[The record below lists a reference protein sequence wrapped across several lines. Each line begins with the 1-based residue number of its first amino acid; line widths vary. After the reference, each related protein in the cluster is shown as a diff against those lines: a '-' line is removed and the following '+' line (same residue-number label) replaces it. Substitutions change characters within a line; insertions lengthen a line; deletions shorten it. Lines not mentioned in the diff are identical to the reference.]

1 MDVQIVLEMMV
12 NDFESNKART
22 KYCILF
28 HAHVYLQ
35 VFSTKKIC
43 MLSML
48 STIFSTSFLKTEMEA
63 RNVL

>member
-12 NDFESNKART
+12 NDFESNMART

-35 VFSTKKIC
+35 VFSTKGIC
-43 MLSML
+43 ML
-48 STIFSTSFLKTEMEA
+48 
-63 RNVL
+63 

>member
-35 VFSTKKIC
+35 VFSTKKIYYEC
-43 MLSML
+43 YECYECYQLV
-48 STIFSTSFLKTEMEA
+48 F
-63 RNVL
+63 